1 VSLWQ
6 KQAPAFPI
14 EAEKE
19 RQMNDWRSKPRT
31 GKSQV
36 VPLAQQIQAR
46 IGMGATIKQVYE
58 ELVSEDSITLGY
70 RQFVRYVH
78 ELTGS
83 TLPIKVPEK
92 AQAYSQTKDSADLA
106 SPQAAPQNPPEKPL
120 SNGEPVKAQERRKPM
135 TPADFRKIR
144 EDFDKMDLDALVS
157 GRGIVFHEK

>member
-1 VSLWQ
+1 MS
-6 KQAPAFPI
+6 
-14 EAEKE
+14 
-19 RQMNDWRSKPRT
+19 DWRSKPRT

-58 ELVSEDSITLGY
+58 ELVSNESITLGY

-83 TLPIKVPEK
+83 DSPATARVQP
-92 AQAYSQTKDSADLA
+92 YNHTKDPAGLA
-106 SPQAAPQNPPEKPL
+106 IPQAASPKSADKALPN
-120 SNGEPVKAQERRKPM
+120 SEPAKTQEQKKPM

-144 EDFDKMDLDALVS
+144 EQFDRMDLNTLVS
-157 GRGIVFHEK
+157 GGGIVFHEK